1 MGAAVVASGFSTASS
16 VVAQP
21 QRRIPR
27 ATSAF
32 AHSRSLRVSTTSSRV
47 STSRGN
53 LTFALTA
60 AAQPQRSRCPPRSTI
75 VAEATPGKTEELNK
89 TEVEDEESVEEA
101 SAEVVSNGAT
111 EAASAAAEEEEAAPA
126 MPPTATQTFLQSF
139 REAVASNDEAGMAGA
154 EAWLERVVSER
165 DSLEQKVAALTN
177 EVSTGKDRFLRL
189 NADFDNYRKR
199 SERDR
204 QSTAGNVRGDVIKSL
219 LPMVDNFERA
229 KTSIKTETEGEQ
241 KIDNSYQG
249 IYKQFVEIMKSLG
262 VVAVDTVGKEF
273 DPNLHEAIMR
283 EDSEEYAEG
292 IVTLE
297 FQRGFAIGDKL
308 LRPAM
313 VKVSSGP
320 GPAAAAPTDL
330 PVEESLSSE

>member
-1 MGAAVVASGFSTASS
+1 MVASGFSTASS

-27 ATSAF
+27 ATCAF
-32 AHSRSLRVSTTSSRV
+32 AHSRSLRVATTSSRV
-47 STSRGN
+47 STSRVN
-53 LTFALTA
+53 LTFGLTA
-60 AAQPQRSRCPPRSTI
+60 AAQPQRSRCPSRSTI

-89 TEVEDEESVEEA
+89 TEVEDEEESVEEA
-101 SAEVVSNGAT
+101 SAEAVSNGAS
-111 EAASAAAEEEEAAPA
+111 EAAAAEEEAAPA

-139 REAVASNDEAGMAGA
+139 REAVASNDEAGMADA

-165 DSLEQKVAALTN
+165 DSLEQKVAALTS